1 MLLEEGADISLL
13 AKILDEYKVAVEQE
27 QWRVCAEKEL
37 DFHIHISQLLENKC
51 LIKLHEKLVNGYL
64 SYGLK
69 HFPMNWQVN
78 LDSLYKVLQVLESGE
93 EKLLREFFDN
103 YFKEVAAVMMKGG

>member
-1 MLLEEGADISLL
+1 
-13 AKILDEYKVAVEQE
+13 
-27 QWRVCAEKEL
+27 
-37 DFHIHISQLLENKC
+37 
-51 LIKLHEKLVNGYL
+51 
-64 SYGLK
+64 
-69 HFPMNWQVN
+69 MNWQVN